1 MVHESGCTPTNG
13 MVYVYIYI
21 YIYHVYIYIYTYCM
35 YMYIYSMYSHR
46 YHSLL
51 VWLILGG
58 STEVALSPRPPGRRR
73 CQRPASANPW
83 RDPCVPCCLAS
94 DPTSSRSESLDGSID
109 CQSWIAC
116 MFLLAG
122 YKIFL
127 WQKIKE
133 LNYPSKVD
141 LVLATTHM
149 FFTIKSVVNSILIG
163 KYSISLN
170 MDQERFGGSP
180 GFLQLEAASNMQPTW
195 AIFVLQ

>member
-1 MVHESGCTPTNG
+1 
-13 MVYVYIYI
+13 
-21 YIYHVYIYIYTYCM
+21 
-35 YMYIYSMYSHR
+35 MYSHR
-46 YHSLL
+46 YHSPL

-83 RDPCVPCCLAS
+83 RDPCGPCCLTS
-94 DPTSSRSESLDGSID
+94 DPTSSPSESLDESIG
-109 CQSWIAC
+109 CQCWIAC

-127 WQKIKE
+127 WQKMKE

-141 LVLATTHM
+141 LVLATIHV
-149 FFTIKSVVNSILIG
+149 FFNHQVCCENSILIG

-170 MDQERFGGSP
+170 VDQERFGGVLTWFPSIRSS
-180 GFLQLEAASNMQPTW
+180 FQHAANLGYHASRFVCFNPREKKK
-195 AIFVLQ
+195 VLQ